1 MGESMFEGSP
11 PRVSLILPVRNE
23 ENSIAACLEGLQNQT
38 YRDMEILVIDG
49 MSNDGTL
56 AIVNSSME
64 GDSRIRLVQNDD
76 RVIPSALNLGLR
88 EARGTYLVRFD
99 AHSVAP
105 PDYVERI
112 VHHLESGLYAGVG
125 GAKIAVGGTSVMS
138 QVIAGALSSRFGVGG
153 SEYHYAEEPM
163 SVDHIPF
170 GAYPVELL
178 RELQGWNPALLAN
191 EDFEMDYRVRRS
203 GGRLLLDPEI
213 RILWKSSQTLRDFSR
228 QYQRYG
234 RGKAAVARLHPDS
247 LKLRHL
253 LPVAELLVLSG
264 SVLAALTL
272 RRGWPLLANT
282 PYACFLLASYS
293 DAPLRRSSGRSPWL
307 VPVVLGTMQ
316 MSWAVGF
323 MRAIWRKKSHAAVH
337 DTYRWRDLSQEV
349 PKQS

>member
-1 MGESMFEGSP
+1 MSEESA

-23 ENSIAACLEGLQNQT
+23 ESSIAACLRGLQSQT

-56 AIVNSSME
+56 AIVASHME
-64 GDSRIRLVQNDD
+64 DDSRIRIVHNQE
-76 RVIPSALNLGLR
+76 RVIPAALNLGLR

-105 PDYVERI
+105 SDYVERI
-112 VHHLESGLYAGVG
+112 VDHLESGLYAGVG

-138 QVIAGALSSRFGVGG
+138 QVIAGALGSRFGVGG
-153 SEYHYAEEPM
+153 SRYHYAEEAM
-163 SVDHIPF
+163 CVDHIPF
-170 GAYPVELL
+170 GAYPIELL
-178 RELQGWNPALLAN
+178 RTLGGWNPALLAN
-191 EDFEMDYRVRRS
+191 EDFEMDYRVRQS

-213 RILWKSSQTLRDFSR
+213 RILWKSSQTLLDFGR

-253 LPVAELLVLSG
+253 LPVVELLVLSG
-264 SVLAALTL
+264 SVVAALIL
-272 RRGWPLLANT
+272 RRAWPLLANT
-282 PYACFLLASYS
+282 PYACFLVASYS
-293 DAPLRRSSGRSPWL
+293 DAPLRKSSGRSPWL
-307 VPVVLGTMQ
+307 LPIVLGTMQ

-323 MRAIWRKKSHAAVH
+323 MRAIWRKRSAGASP
-337 DTYRWRDLSQEV
+337 DTYRWRDLSQDV
-349 PKQS
+349 PTPR